1 MNKSTLNKFL
11 LILLVQIFYTCSTS
25 QIREITKIKQDANP
39 VKEVKIQQIK
49 LKGKV
54 SNRKSEI
61 SGLSWYKD
69 NLILLPQF
77 PNRFSNNKYG
87 EIYYIKKNRIIDFL
101 SGKDTSAIEP
111 MSFSINTNEFSNLFG
126 KGSGFEAVTFHN
138 NTAYFTIE
146 SFSFGKTVSYLIAGE
161 VDSIKKRITL
171 KRKSL
176 TLIPNKLNIR
186 NIGDESVLYFNNQI
200 IPIYEANGKNVN
212 PNPKV
217 NLFDENYN
225 IIKTIPFPNIEYRI
239 TDVTTVDSNNIF
251 WAINYFYPGETQ
263 KLNPAPDELIKRF
276 GIGKSQKKSEYIER
290 LVKFRITKNKIELVN
305 SAPIYIKLPGEEG
318 RNWEG
323 IARLNKK
330 GFLIATDTYPKTILA
345 FVKYKNK

>member
-1 MNKSTLNKFL
+1 MNKYELNKLSL
-11 LILLVQIFYTCSTS
+11 LIIALIFFSCSISRINKNTD
-25 QIREITKIKQDANP
+25 IKKNAIVLN
-39 VKEVKIQQIK
+39 EVKIQQIK
-49 LKGKV
+49 LKGNI
-54 SNRKSEI
+54 SNRRSEI
-61 SGLSWYKD
+61 SGLSWYKN

-77 PNRFSNNKYG
+77 PNRFSNSKLG
-87 EIYYIKKNRIIDFL
+87 EIYYIKRDRIINFL

-111 MSFSINTNEFSNLFG
+111 KIFSINTNDFSNLFG

-146 SFSFGKTVSYLIAGE
+146 SFSFGKTVSYLIAGD

-171 KRKSL
+171 RRESL
-176 TLIPNKLNIR
+176 ILIPNKLNIR
-186 NIGDESVLYFNNQI
+186 NIGDESILYFNNQI
-200 IPIYEANGKNVN
+200 IPIYEANGENVN

-239 TDVTTVDSNNIF
+239 TDVTSVDDSNSF
-251 WAINYFYPGETQ
+251 WAINYFYPGETK
-263 KLNPAPDELIKRF
+263 KLNPAMDAIIKKF
-276 GIGKSQKKSEYIER
+276 GIGKSQINSKYIER
-290 LVKFRITKNKIELVN
+290 LVEFRIKQNKIELVDTD
-305 SAPIYIKLPGEEG
+305 PIYIKIPGQEG

-345 FVKYKNK
+345 FVNYKNK